1 MIERLLRECLEGPH
15 RRRVVIILSLA
26 LGLFVLW
33 PEVDSYLALCDQRL
47 RLRAELQNVEQAV
60 ARLDEL
66 EERAQ
71 KQRETLRTLEA
82 TCVPPERLTVF
93 RGEVVELARQTMCQ
107 IQRINA
113 GEPRQRPWRRGDDP
127 LASEPVSAGSPEGNF
142 VLRTQ
147 SLSITV
153 SGKLANLRT
162 FLERLLTRD
171 VLIYGSHITLRP
183 GESDPSEA
191 LLELDCRLFDLGVE
205 EPSR

>member
-1 MIERLLRECLEGPH
+1 MVERIFRECLEGPH
-15 RRRVVIILSLA
+15 RRHVIIILFLA
-26 LGLFVLW
+26 IGFFVLW

-60 ARLDEL
+60 QRLDEL
-66 EERAQ
+66 EQRALR
-71 KQRETLRTLEA
+71 QRELLRSLEA

-113 GEPRQRPWRRGDDP
+113 GEARQRPWRGGDNP
-127 LASEPVSAGSPEGNF
+127 LATEPVVGISPEGNY
-142 VLRTQ
+142 VLRIQ
-147 SLSITV
+147 PLSITV
-153 SGKLANLRT
+153 SGKLANLRA

-171 VLIYGSHITLRP
+171 VLIYGSQFTLRP
-183 GESDPSEA
+183 MDGDPSEA
-191 LLELDCRLFDLGVE
+191 LLELECRLFDLGVE